1 MMKRKIY
8 NEMLLWKQNA
18 QGKSALMID
27 GARRI
32 GKSYIVEEF
41 AKNEYKSYILV
52 DFNNADDNLIEIFD
66 KYLRNLDV
74 FFSYLALYYN
84 VTLYPRDTVI
94 VFDEVQLYP
103 KARAAIKYLVKD
115 GRYDYIET
123 GSLVSINRNVKDIV
137 IPSEEHRINMYPMD
151 FEEFLWAVGDEQLM
165 PFIRMCFE
173 KKQKL
178 GPLHRKAMSH
188 FRHYMIV
195 GGMPQAVAEY
205 VETNDFMKVDMVKR
219 NILSLYKADIEKYAV
234 GNEMKVK
241 AIFDEIPSALSRH
254 EKKFRL
260 ASISDKA
267 RYREYESSFFWLAES
282 RVVNICYN
290 STAPD
295 IGLRMNEER
304 TTLKCYMADT
314 GLLISHAFNLKTIM
328 GNELYLKLALGKLE
342 VNEGMLVENVVAQM
356 LKASGHELFFYSNNS
371 KDSAEDRME
380 IDFLVS
386 KPVITNRH
394 NISPIEVKS
403 SNSYTITSLNKLRT
417 KFAPML
423 AESYVLHP
431 ADVEVKDGV
440 VYLPLFM
447 ASLLQ
452 KWYLKLSNNRSC
464 NNKFVA

>member
-1 MMKRKIY
+1 
-8 NEMLLWKQNA
+8 MLLWKQNG
-18 QGKSALMID
+18 QGQSALMID

-41 AKNEYKSYILV
+41 AKHEYKSYILV
-52 DFNNADDNLIEIFD
+52 DFNNAEDELIEIFD
-66 KYLRNLDV
+66 KYLKNLDM
-74 FFSYLALYYN
+74 FFSYLSLYFN
-84 VTLYPRDTVI
+84 VTLYPRNTI
-94 VFDEVQLYP
+94 IIFDEVQLYP

-137 IPSEEHRINMYPMD
+137 IPSEEHRINMHPMD
-151 FEEFLWAVGDEQLM
+151 FEEFLWAIGDAKTM
-165 PFIRMCFE
+165 PFIRSCYE
-173 KKQKL
+173 KKQPL
-178 GPLHRKAMSH
+178 GPLHRKVMDY

-195 GGMPQAVAEY
+195 GGMPQAVLKY
-205 VETNDFMKVDMVKR
+205 VETSDFMKVDAVKR
-219 NILSLYKADIEKYAV
+219 NILALYKADIEKYAV

-241 AIFDEIPSALSRH
+241 AIFDEIPSALSKH

-260 ASISDKA
+260 VAINDKA

-342 VNEGMLVENVVAQM
+342 VNEGMLTENVVAQM
-356 LKASGHELFFYSNNS
+356 LKAAGHELFFLS
-371 KDSAEDRME
+371 KSSATNAQDKME
-380 IDFLVS
+380 IDFLIS

-403 SNSYTITSLNKLRT
+403 GNSYTLTSLKKLKA

-431 ADVEVKDGV
+431 GDVEVKDGII
-440 VYLPLFM
+440 YLPLYM
-447 ASLLQ
+447 AGLL
-452 KWYLKLSNNRSC
+452 
-464 NNKFVA
+464 

>member
-1 MMKRKIY
+1 MKNSVKTGYNYVMTFKRKAY
-8 NEMLLWKQNA
+8 NQFLEWKNNS
-18 QGKSALMID
+18 QGKTALMVE
-27 GARRI
+27 GARRVGKSTLVTEFVQKEYEDFLFLDFAKEDDDVKENFKQNI
-32 GKSYIVEEF
+32 GK
-41 AKNEYKSYILV
+41 
-52 DFNNADDNLIEIFD
+52 
-66 KYLRNLDV
+66 LDV
-74 FFSYLALYYN
+74 FFRTLFLAKGKELKPN
-84 VTLYPRDTVI
+84 RNTVI
-94 VFDEVQLYP
+94 VFDEVQLFP
-103 KARAAIKYLVKD
+103 LARQAIKYLVAD

-123 GSLVSINRNVKDIV
+123 GSLISIKKNKEKIL
-137 IPSEEHRINMYPMD
+137 IPSEEFKIKMYPMD

-371 KDSAEDRME
+371 KNSAEDRME

-417 KFAPML
+417 KFAQML

-447 ASLLQ
+447 ASLL
-452 KWYLKLSNNRSC
+452 
-464 NNKFVA
+464 

>member
-1 MMKRKIY
+1 MKRKIY
-8 NEMLLWKQNA
+8 NEMLLWKQDA

-205 VETNDFMKVDMVKR
+205 VETNDFMKVDTVKR
-219 NILSLYKADIEKYAV
+219 NILSLYKADIEKYTV

-342 VNEGMLVENVVAQM
+342 VNEGMLLENVVAQM

-447 ASLLQ
+447 ASLL
-452 KWYLKLSNNRSC
+452 
-464 NNKFVA
+464 

>member
-1 MMKRKIY
+1 MKRKIY

-52 DFNNADDNLIEIFD
+52 DFNNADDNLIEIFN

-151 FEEFLWAVGDEQLM
+151 FEEFLWAVGDNQLM

-205 VETNDFMKVDMVKR
+205 VGTNDFMKVDMVKR

-431 ADVEVKDGV
+431 ADVEVKDGI

-447 ASLLQ
+447 ASLL
-452 KWYLKLSNNRSC
+452 
-464 NNKFVA
+464 

>member
-1 MMKRKIY
+1 MKRKIY

-151 FEEFLWAVGDEQLM
+151 FEEFLWAVGDNQLM

-205 VETNDFMKVDMVKR
+205 VGTNDFMKVDMVKR

-386 KPVITNRH
+386 KPVITNCH

-447 ASLLQ
+447 ASLL
-452 KWYLKLSNNRSC
+452 
-464 NNKFVA
+464 

>member
-1 MMKRKIY
+1 MKRKIY

-151 FEEFLWAVGDEQLM
+151 FEEFLWAVGDNQLM

-282 RVVNICYN
+282 KVVNICYN

-328 GNELYLKLALGKLE
+328 GNEFYLKLALGKLE

-447 ASLLQ
+447 ASLL
-452 KWYLKLSNNRSC
+452 
-464 NNKFVA
+464 

>member
-1 MMKRKIY
+1 MKRKIY

-234 GNEMKVK
+234 GNEIKVK

-356 LKASGHELFFYSNNS
+356 LKASGNELFFYSNNS

-423 AESYVLHP
+423 AELYVLHP

-447 ASLLQ
+447 ASLL
-452 KWYLKLSNNRSC
+452 
-464 NNKFVA
+464 

>member
-1 MMKRKIY
+1 
-8 NEMLLWKQNA
+8 MLLWKQNE
-18 QGKSALMID
+18 QGQSALMID

-41 AKNEYKSYILV
+41 AKNEYKSYVLV
-52 DFNNADDNLIEIFD
+52 DFNNAEDELMEIFD
-66 KYLRNLDV
+66 KYLKNLDV
-74 FFSYLALYYN
+74 FFSYLSLYFN
-84 VTLYPRDTVI
+84 VTLYPRNTVI

-151 FEEFLWAVGDEQLM
+151 FEEFLWAMGDEKTM
-165 PFIRMCFE
+165 PFIRLCFE
-173 KKQKL
+173 KKQAL
-178 GPLHRKAMSH
+178 GSLHRKVMDY

-195 GGMPQAVAEY
+195 GGMPQAVLKY
-205 VETNDFMKVDMVKR
+205 VETNDFMKVDAVKR
-219 NILSLYKADIEKYAV
+219 NILDLYKADIEKYAV

-241 AIFDEIPSALSRH
+241 AIFDEIPSALSKH

-260 ASISDKA
+260 AAINDKA

-295 IGLRMNEER
+295 IGLRLNEER

-342 VNEGMLVENVVAQM
+342 VNEGMLTENVVAQM
-356 LKASGHELFFYSNNS
+356 LRAAGHELFFFSRNS
-371 KDSAEDRME
+371 ATSAQDKME
-380 IDFLVS
+380 IDFLIS

-403 SNSYTITSLNKLRT
+403 GNSYTITSLQKLKA

-423 AESYVLHP
+423 AEAYVLHP
-431 ADVEVKDGV
+431 ADLEVKDGIT
-440 VYLPLFM
+440 YLPLYM
-447 ASLLQ
+447 AGLL
-452 KWYLKLSNNRSC
+452 
-464 NNKFVA
+464 

>member
-74 FFSYLALYYN
+74 FFSYIALYYN

-403 SNSYTITSLNKLRT
+403 SNNYTITSLKKLRT

-431 ADVEVKDGV
+431 ADVEVKDGI

-447 ASLLQ
+447 ASLL
-452 KWYLKLSNNRSC
+452 
-464 NNKFVA
+464 

>member
-1 MMKRKIY
+1 
-8 NEMLLWKQNA
+8 MLLWKQNA

-151 FEEFLWAVGDEQLM
+151 FEEFLWAVGDNQLM

-205 VETNDFMKVDMVKR
+205 VGTNDFMKVDMVKR

-447 ASLLQ
+447 ASLL
-452 KWYLKLSNNRSC
+452 
-464 NNKFVA
+464 

>member
-205 VETNDFMKVDMVKR
+205 VETNDFMKVDTVKR

-403 SNSYTITSLNKLRT
+403 SNNYTITSLKKLRT

-447 ASLLQ
+447 ASLL
-452 KWYLKLSNNRSC
+452 
-464 NNKFVA
+464 

>member
-1 MMKRKIY
+1 
-8 NEMLLWKQNA
+8 MLRWKQDE
-18 QGKSALMID
+18 QGQSALMID

-41 AKNEYKSYILV
+41 ARNEYKSYILV
-52 DFNNADDNLIEIFD
+52 DFNNAQDELMEIFD
-66 KYLRNLDV
+66 RYLKSLDML
-74 FFSYLALYYN
+74 FSYLSLYFN
-84 VTLYPRDTVI
+84 VTLYPRNSVI

-103 KARAAIKYLVKD
+103 KARAAIKYLVMD

-151 FEEFLWAVGDEQLM
+151 FEEFLWAMGDEKTM
-165 PFIRMCFE
+165 PFVRSCYE
-173 KKQKL
+173 KKQPL
-178 GPLHRKAMSH
+178 GPLHRKVMDS

-195 GGMPQAVAEY
+195 GGMPQAVLKY
-205 VETNDFMKVDMVKR
+205 VETNDFMKVDVVKR
-219 NILSLYKADIEKYAV
+219 NILALYKADIEKYAV
-234 GNEMKVK
+234 GNELRVK

-260 ASISDKA
+260 AAINDKA
-267 RYREYESSFFWLAES
+267 RYREYESSFFWLSES

-295 IGLRMNEER
+295 IGLRLNEER

-314 GLLISHAFNLKTIM
+314 GLLISHAFNLKSIM
-328 GNELYLKLALGKLE
+328 GNELYLKIALGKLE
-342 VNEGMLVENVVAQM
+342 VNEGMLTENVVAQM
-356 LKASGHELFFYSNNS
+356 LKAAGHELFFFSRNSASNAQD
-371 KDSAEDRME
+371 KME
-380 IDFLVS
+380 IDFLIS

-403 SNSYTITSLNKLRT
+403 GNNYTITSLQKLRAR
-417 KFAPML
+417 FAPML

-431 ADVEVKDGV
+431 ADVEVKDGII
-440 VYLPLFM
+440 YLPLYM
-447 ASLLQ
+447 AGLL
-452 KWYLKLSNNRSC
+452 
-464 NNKFVA
+464 

>member
-1 MMKRKIY
+1 M
-8 NEMLLWKQNA
+8 
-18 QGKSALMID
+18 
-27 GARRI
+27 
-32 GKSYIVEEF
+32 
-41 AKNEYKSYILV
+41 
-52 DFNNADDNLIEIFD
+52 IEIFN
-66 KYLRNLDV
+66 KYLGNLDV

-84 VTLYPRDTVI
+84 VTLYHRDTLI

-137 IPSEEHRINMYPMD
+137 IPSEEHRINMFPMD

-165 PFIRMCFE
+165 PFMRMCFE

-234 GNEMKVK
+234 GNEIKVK

-314 GLLISHAFNLKTIM
+314 GLLISHAFNL
-328 GNELYLKLALGKLE
+328 
-342 VNEGMLVENVVAQM
+342 
-356 LKASGHELFFYSNNS
+356 NS
-371 KDSAEDRME
+371 SFGFR
-380 IDFLVS
+380 L
-386 KPVITNRH
+386 
-394 NISPIEVKS
+394 
-403 SNSYTITSLNKLRT
+403 
-417 KFAPML
+417 
-423 AESYVLHP
+423 
-431 ADVEVKDGV
+431 
-440 VYLPLFM
+440 
-447 ASLLQ
+447 
-452 KWYLKLSNNRSC
+452 
-464 NNKFVA
+464 

>member
-41 AKNEYKSYILV
+41 VKNEYKSYILV

-447 ASLLQ
+447 ASLL
-452 KWYLKLSNNRSC
+452 
-464 NNKFVA
+464 

>member
-8 NEMLLWKQNA
+8 NEMLLWKQDA

-66 KYLRNLDV
+66 KFLRNLDV

-417 KFAPML
+417 KFAQML

-447 ASLLQ
+447 ASLL
-452 KWYLKLSNNRSC
+452 YMC
-464 NNKFVA
+464 HFVLP

>member
-1 MMKRKIY
+1 
-8 NEMLLWKQNA
+8 MLLWKQNA

-151 FEEFLWAVGDEQLM
+151 FEEFLWAVGDNQLM

-342 VNEGMLVENVVAQM
+342 VNEGMLVENIVAQM

-447 ASLLQ
+447 ASLL
-452 KWYLKLSNNRSC
+452 
-464 NNKFVA
+464 

>member
-1 MMKRKIY
+1 
-8 NEMLLWKQNA
+8 MLLWKQNE
-18 QGKSALMID
+18 QGQSALMID

-41 AKNEYKSYILV
+41 AKNEYKSYVLV
-52 DFNNADDNLIEIFD
+52 DFNNAEDELMEIFD
-66 KYLRNLDV
+66 KYLKNLDV
-74 FFSYLALYYN
+74 FFSYLSLYFN
-84 VTLYPRDTVI
+84 VTLYPRNTVI

-123 GSLVSINRNVKDIV
+123 GSLVGINRNVKDIV

-151 FEEFLWAVGDEQLM
+151 FEEFLWAMGDEKTM
-165 PFIRMCFE
+165 PFIRLCFE
-173 KKQKL
+173 KKQAL
-178 GPLHRKAMSH
+178 GSLHRKVMDY

-195 GGMPQAVAEY
+195 GGMPQAVLKY
-205 VETNDFMKVDMVKR
+205 VETNDFMKVDAVKR
-219 NILSLYKADIEKYAV
+219 NILDLYKADIEKYAV

-241 AIFDEIPSALSRH
+241 AIFDEIPSALSKH

-260 ASISDKA
+260 AAINDKA

-295 IGLRMNEER
+295 IGLRLNEER

-342 VNEGMLVENVVAQM
+342 VNEGMLTENVVAQM
-356 LKASGHELFFYSNNS
+356 LRAAGHELFFFSRNS
-371 KDSAEDRME
+371 ATSAQDKME
-380 IDFLVS
+380 IDFLIS

-403 SNSYTITSLNKLRT
+403 GNSYTITSLQKLKA

-423 AESYVLHP
+423 AEAYVLHP
-431 ADVEVKDGV
+431 ADLEVKDGIT
-440 VYLPLFM
+440 YLPLYM
-447 ASLLQ
+447 AGLL
-452 KWYLKLSNNRSC
+452 
-464 NNKFVA
+464 

>member
-151 FEEFLWAVGDEQLM
+151 FEEFLWAVGDNQLM

-178 GPLHRKAMSH
+178 GPLHPKAMSH

-342 VNEGMLVENVVAQM
+342 VNEGMLVENIVAQM

-386 KPVITNRH
+386 KPLITNRH

-447 ASLLQ
+447 ASLL
-452 KWYLKLSNNRSC
+452 
-464 NNKFVA
+464 

>member
-1 MMKRKIY
+1 
-8 NEMLLWKQNA
+8 MLLWKQNA

-74 FFSYLALYYN
+74 FFSYIALYYN

-403 SNSYTITSLNKLRT
+403 SNNYTITSLKKLRT

-431 ADVEVKDGV
+431 ADVEVKDGI

-447 ASLLQ
+447 ASLL
-452 KWYLKLSNNRSC
+452 
-464 NNKFVA
+464 

>member
-94 VFDEVQLYP
+94 VFDEVLLYP

-151 FEEFLWAVGDEQLM
+151 FEEFLWAVGDNQLM

-282 RVVNICYN
+282 RVVNIYYN

-342 VNEGMLVENVVAQM
+342 VNEGMLVENIVAQM

-447 ASLLQ
+447 ASLL
-452 KWYLKLSNNRSC
+452 
-464 NNKFVA
+464 

>member
-1 MMKRKIY
+1 
-8 NEMLLWKQNA
+8 MLLWKQNE
-18 QGKSALMID
+18 QGQSALMID

-52 DFNNADDNLIEIFD
+52 DFNNAEDELMEIFD
-66 KYLRNLDV
+66 KYLKNLDV
-74 FFSYLALYYN
+74 FFSYLSLYFS
-84 VTLYPRDTVI
+84 VTLYPRNTII

-151 FEEFLWAVGDEQLM
+151 FEEFLWAMGDEKTM
-165 PFIRMCFE
+165 PFIRLCYE
-173 KKQKL
+173 KKQAL
-178 GPLHRKAMSH
+178 GPLHRKVMDY

-195 GGMPQAVAEY
+195 GGMPQAVLKY
-205 VETNDFMKVDMVKR
+205 VETNDFMKVDAVKR
-219 NILSLYKADIEKYAV
+219 NILDLYKADIEKYAV

-241 AIFDEIPSALSRH
+241 AIFDEIPSALSKH

-260 ASISDKA
+260 AAINDKA
-267 RYREYESSFFWLAES
+267 RYREYESAFFWLAES

-295 IGLRMNEER
+295 IGLRLNEER

-342 VNEGMLVENVVAQM
+342 VNEGMLTENVVAQM
-356 LKASGHELFFYSNNS
+356 LRAAGHELFFFSRNS
-371 KDSAEDRME
+371 ATSAQDKME
-380 IDFLVS
+380 IDFLIS

-403 SNSYTITSLNKLRT
+403 GNSYTITSLQKLKA
-417 KFAPML
+417 KFAPCWQRRM
-423 AESYVLHP
+423 Y
-431 ADVEVKDGV
+431 
-440 VYLPLFM
+440 FI
-447 ASLLQ
+447 LQ
-452 KWYLKLSNNRSC
+452 IWR
-464 NNKFVA
+464 